1 LFKGLEF
8 WFILS
13 LVSAVGFGVLA
24 VLWKVIM
31 EELPPSVTLAYL
43 FIFYLCFLLPY
54 LLSSKKFAFP
64 SKNVMLLLVVSAL
77 VGLVANLTVFKAY
90 QLSPNP
96 GYVRAVSSASIIVA
110 TTISIWLFK
119 LKPDLQGI
127 LGTILIFIGLLML
140 AKV

>member
-1 LFKGLEF
+1 MEF

-24 VLWKVIM
+24 VLWKVVM
-31 EELPPSVTLAYL
+31 EELSPPLTLAYL
-43 FIFYLCFLLPY
+43 FILYLCLLLPY
-54 LLSSKKFAFP
+54 LLSSERLVFP
-64 SKNVMLLLVVSAL
+64 SRNIMFLLVVSAL
-77 VGLVANLTVFKAY
+77 IGVVANLAVFKAY

-110 TTISIWLFK
+110 TTLSIWLFK
-119 LKPDLQGI
+119 LKPDFQGI
-127 LGTILIFIGLLML
+127 LGTILIFAGLLML